1 MFTERGLINRIRAC
15 CAGKEED
22 ASVLKGIGDDCA
34 VFRLHKEKLGLMT
47 TDTLVETV
55 HFDLSW
61 HPPELLGRKA
71 ASVNLSD
78 IAAMGGAPRFC
89 LLSVALPD
97 TIKTAWI
104 DLFFD
109 GFLDALQEHN
119 VILVGGD
126 TVKSAQGVVLSVTV
140 YGEVRDDRILY
151 RAGAKPDDLVWVSG
165 SLGEAAAGLALCR
178 KHVPVLPGSLY
189 QQAVKAHLDPKPQ
202 VELGMVLS
210 ASGLVHAMMDI
221 SDGLATDLAHMCTE
235 SGVGAEIIAN
245 DLPISK
251 PVLDAADR
259 LQQSPRD
266 WALKGGED
274 YQLLFTSSQEDSE
287 ALRKIVHEKTGQDI
301 FCVGRIVS
309 GSGVTLLEEGERRE
323 IGYQGYDHF
332 SGS

>member
-15 CAGKEED
+15 CAGKEENV
-22 ASVLKGIGDDCA
+22 SLLKGIGDDCA
-34 VFRLHKEKLGLMT
+34 VFRLHKEKLGLLT

-71 ASVNLSD
+71 AAVNLSD

-97 TIKTAWI
+97 TAETVWF
-104 DLFFD
+104 DSFFD
-109 GFLDALQEHN
+109 GFLAALQEYN

-126 TVKSAQGVVLSVTV
+126 TVKSDQGVVLSVTV
-140 YGEVRDDRILY
+140 YGEVEESRILG
-151 RAGAKPDDLVWVSG
+151 RTGAKPDDLVWVTG
-165 SLGEAAAGLALCR
+165 NLGEAAAGLALCR
-178 KHVPVLPGSLY
+178 KQVPVPPGSSY
-189 QQAVKAHLDPKPQ
+189 QQLVKAHLDPKPQ

-245 DLPISK
+245 DLPVSEQ
-251 PVLDAADR
+251 VLEAAGL
-259 LQQSPRD
+259 LQQSPLD

-274 YQLLFTSSQEDSE
+274 YQLLFTSSEEDGK
-287 ALRKIVHEKTGQDI
+287 ALRRIVREKIGQDI
-301 FCVGRIVS
+301 FCVGRIIS
-309 GSGVTLLEEGERRE
+309 GSGVTLLEGGQRRE

-332 SGS
+332 SGL